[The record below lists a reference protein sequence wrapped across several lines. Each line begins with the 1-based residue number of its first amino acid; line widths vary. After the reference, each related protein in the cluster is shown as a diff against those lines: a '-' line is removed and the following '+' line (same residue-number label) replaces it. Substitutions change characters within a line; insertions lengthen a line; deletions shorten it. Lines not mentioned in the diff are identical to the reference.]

1 MQSTLML
8 LVVFLAAQI
17 GDRYPDLS
25 PPPAEETPAEATTET
40 PPSDA
45 PADDSTDVTSNLF
58 DEIDAT
64 AQPLST
70 PPDSNPLSSEESP
83 VIDSPTTTPGS
94 SAPAF
99 GATTPPATQP
109 PRTPATTETAPPSSE
124 TDPAKLL
131 ASFLEPPL
139 GEQLKGTPI
148 TLAQAVNNSLS
159 RNEQTQRVIAYWELS
174 QAIANYYLAL
184 DDRTKLVA
192 LEQAITQPG
201 PEWELAKQTAENR
214 VQLARDRA
222 RVAQEN
228 LAAMMGNVTFGFMP
242 LPSDAPFSDAYETRY
257 AEIFQNRPSQLA
269 QQLNEL
275 LPRAYTDLS
284 TRTLEIADARKW
296 MFQVSDARSPQ
307 SDGSDLLM
315 AFELFSARRRMFVGA
330 VKEYNL
336 GIVRYTEVATP
347 GTLDTDRLVAMLI
360 RTGSSPA
367 STFDTEVQRAN
378 AVEGLNDSSS
388 VAPQTPSVSG
398 WQGVPTN
405 GSERSILVPKS

>member
-1 MQSTLML
+1 
-8 LVVFLAAQI
+8 VFLAAQI

-40 PPSDA
+40 PTTDA
-45 PADDSTDVTSNLF
+45 PTGDSTDVTSNLF

-64 AQPLST
+64 AQPLAT
-70 PPDSNPLSSEESP
+70 PPDSNPLSTEASP
-83 VIDSPTTTPGS
+83 DFNTPTTTTPGS
-94 SAPAF
+94 SAPAL

-109 PRTPATTETAPPSSE
+109 PRTPATREAASPSSE

-174 QAIANYYLAL
+174 QTIANYYLAL
-184 DDRTKLVA
+184 DDRTKLTA

-201 PEWELAKQTAENR
+201 PEWELAKQTAESR

-275 LPRAYTDLS
+275 LPRAYADLS

-307 SDGSDLLM
+307 SDGGDLLM

-336 GIVRYTEVATP
+336 GIVRYTEIATP

-367 STFDTEVQRAN
+367 NTFDADVQRAN
-378 AVEGLNDSSS
+378 AEEGLNESSGLT
-388 VAPQTPSVSG
+388 PQNPRVSD
-398 WQGVPTN
+398 WQAVPTN